1 MINFLY
7 CFDKNYINQAQTSI
21 NSLLNKVSEK
31 VVINI
36 ICNDKQT
43 ALSVDHKFKNHHMV
57 SALNTYDFDSKNYN
71 FPKLSGAHVSSA
83 TYFRIL
89 IDQFLPKEIQNVVY
103 LDADIICLKDPI
115 QSIKEICKDLNDQNI
130 ALAAYTE
137 GTRHEAPILFSKLKL
152 KNDKY
157 FNAGV
162 LVINYD
168 YWFKNS
174 ISKSLLDIMKKR
186 HKDLIFWDQ
195 DLLNIYLDSNYLEIP
210 KSLNYNYVEI
220 DSLKNKDII
229 FLHYAGKDKPWDVQN
244 VMKQFSNIYQEKYSK
259 LNYDKYH
266 IVFKRDKKTLK
277 EFLKVLFKLEF
288 LKLENPLSYLQLSI
302 KAFLNND

>member
-7 CFDKNYINQAQTSI
+7 CFDKNYVNQAQTSI
-21 NSLLNKVSEK
+21 NSLLNNVSEK
-31 VVINI
+31 IAINI
-36 ICNDKQT
+36 ICNDKQS
-43 ALSVDHKFKNHHMV
+43 ALSVEHKFKNHYMV
-57 SALNTYDFDSKNYN
+57 GALNTYNFDSKNYN

-103 LDADIICLKDPI
+103 LDSDIICLNDPI
-115 QSIKEICKDLNDQNI
+115 QSLKETCKDLKKQNI

-137 GTRHEAPILFSKLKL
+137 GTRHKAPILFNKLKL

-162 LVINYD
+162 LVINYN

-186 HKDLIFWDQ
+186 HTDLIFWDQ
-195 DLLNIYLDSNYLEIP
+195 DLLNIYLDSNYLELS
-210 KSLNYNYVEI
+210 KNLNYNYVEK

-244 VMKQFSNIYQEKYSK
+244 VMKQFSRIYQKKYSK
-259 LNYDKYH
+259 LNYNKYH

-277 EFLKVLFKLEF
+277 AFLKVLIKLEF
-288 LKLENPLSYLQLSI
+288 LKLENPLSYLHLSI
-302 KAFLNND
+302 KAFFNND

>member
-1 MINFLY
+1 MINFLF
-7 CFDKNYINQAQTSI
+7 CFDKNYIKQAQTSI
-21 NSLLNKVSEK
+21 NSLLNNVSEK
-31 VVINI
+31 IAINI
-36 ICNDKQT
+36 ICNDKQS
-43 ALSVDHKFKNHHMV
+43 ALSVEHKFKNHYMV
-57 SALNTYDFDSKNYN
+57 GALNTYNFDSKNYN

-103 LDADIICLKDPI
+103 LDSDIICLKDPI
-115 QSIKEICKDLNDQNI
+115 KSIKEICKNLNEQNI

-137 GTRHEAPILFSKLKL
+137 GTRNKAPILFNKLKL

-186 HKDLIFWDQ
+186 HDDLIFWDQ
-195 DLLNIYLDSNYLEIP
+195 DLLNIFLDSNYLELS
-210 KSLNYNYVEI
+210 KNLNYNYVEK

-229 FLHYAGKDKPWDVQN
+229 FLHYAGKGKPWDVQN
-244 VMKQFSNIYQEKYSK
+244 VTKQFSSIYQEKYSK

-266 IVFKRDKKTLK
+266 IVFNRDKKTLK
-277 EFLKVLFKLEF
+277 GFLKVLIKLEF
-288 LKLENPLSYLQLSI
+288 LKLENPLIYLRLSI
-302 KAFLNND
+302 KAFLDND